1 MKILYSGPSP
11 YGAKVRM
18 AAAYTGI
25 ACESVSVA
33 TYDKPEQLISAN
45 PLGKI
50 PTLVMEDG
58 SALFDSRAIMQ
69 FIDRESGKKLF
80 PRSAP
85 KRTEAERMEALADGI
100 CDCLLAQIYEQRFRP
115 AEKIEQSW
123 LDLQEEKVTRA
134 FDYLCAER
142 ISLPSK
148 IHGGHI
154 ALRAMIGY
162 RELRFGA
169 KWSRAHSKLPSWAKR
184 FDAKFPELATLIP
197 HN

>member
-11 YGAKVRM
+11 YSAKVRM
-18 AAAYTGI
+18 AAAYTGVE
-25 ACESVSVA
+25 CESVAVA

-50 PTLVMEDG
+50 PTLVMDDG
-58 SALFDSRAIMQ
+58 SALYDSRAIMQ

-115 AEKIEQSW
+115 EEKVEQSW
-123 LDLQEEKVTRA
+123 IDLQEEKVTRA
-134 FDYLCAER
+134 FDHLCADR

-148 IHGGHI
+148 INGGHI

-169 KWSRAHSKLPSWAKR
+169 KWPRAHSKLPSWAKR
-184 FDAKFPELATLIP
+184 FDAKFPELAALIP